1 MTNLKLALKHFGA
14 KKLTDSVAVL
24 SFSTLFAIIP
34 TITLAFSVFA
44 LSPYFAELQT
54 HLEKFLFQQMLP
66 QNYDNAII
74 YIQKFITSAQKIKGI
89 SLFFLLVVVIL
100 LFREVDK
107 RINLIWDN
115 SKNRNL
121 GKGIALYVSSLVLG
135 PLLIGA
141 SLFVSSYISTSE
153 VFIFIPMGGIFISS
167 LPIILSGFGVSILYY
182 ASPLKKPKAKNAIK
196 AGMLAA
202 FLLEVVKSIM
212 LVYINYFPLYELIY
226 GTMSMLLLFML
237 WVYSSWLIVLFGGC
251 YCYILENKS
260 LKNEGLANKKEL
272 QNV

>member
-1 MTNLKLALKHFGA
+1 LSNLKLALKHFTD

-34 TITLAFSVFA
+34 TITLAFTVFA

-54 HLEKFLFQQMLP
+54 HLEKFLFEQMLP

-74 YIQKFITSAQKIKGI
+74 YIQKFITSAQKIKGF
-89 SLFFLLVVVIL
+89 SLVFLFIVVIF

-107 RINLIWDN
+107 RINLIWNTD
-115 SKNRNL
+115 KNRHL
-121 GKGIALYVSSLVLG
+121 GKGILLYISSLLLG

-141 SLFVSSYISTSE
+141 SLFVSSYISNSE
-153 VFIFIPMGGIFISS
+153 IFIFIPMGGILISS
-167 LPIILSGFGVSILYY
+167 LPIILSGLGVSILYY
-182 ASPLKKPKAKNAIK
+182 ASPLQKPTIKNAIK
-196 AGMLAA
+196 AGVLSA

-226 GTMSMLLLFML
+226 GAMSMLLLFML
-237 WVYSSWLIVLFGGC
+237 WVYVSWLIIIFGGC
-251 YCYILENKS
+251 YCYILENKNS
-260 LKNEGLANKKEL
+260 T
-272 QNV
+272 